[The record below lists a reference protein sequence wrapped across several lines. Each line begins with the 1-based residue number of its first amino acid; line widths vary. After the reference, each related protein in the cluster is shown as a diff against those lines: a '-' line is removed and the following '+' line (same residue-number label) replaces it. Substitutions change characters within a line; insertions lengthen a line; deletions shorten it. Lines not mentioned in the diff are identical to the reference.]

1 MKNTAYNPMTLFYQT
16 GPVAEGAGEL
26 PQPEAPGRSGSLPAA
41 RRPGR
46 SGSLP
51 AARRILKSG
60 APNPTDCQNSFQ
72 ICHIFLRSGP
82 YP

>member
-41 RRPGR
+41 RR
-46 SGSLP
+46 
-51 AARRILKSG
+51 ILKSG